1 MMSFEDV
8 LPSTTPRYKYNNGG
22 IDECVRVMG
31 QEVDRYERESS
42 GGTSNPYFIMDIDE
56 PSYLECFINS
66 GEGLLLL
73 SSEVYNHAS
82 QSTIVEVGSPTHATA
97 VSALNEIFLAWHSFD
112 DTSIVNLGTAGFRGE
127 TISKKGA
134 MSWVPEDPSSGELQD
149 WPSLVC
155 EVAWSV
161 PRRKLLQDIE
171 FWFKESKGQ
180 VKVVIAM
187 TVHARGRISIE
198 QWGRN
203 QRPDGSMDLRIPAQR
218 IEIVRKPAPNCP
230 RVSGELKLKF
240 RDVYL
245 REKKETDKDFVVTEK
260 SMELLALQVWNV
272 QFREASP

>member
-8 LPSTTPRYKYNNGG
+8 LPSATPRYKYNNGG
-22 IDECVRVMG
+22 INECVSVMG

-42 GGTSNPYFIMDIDE
+42 GGTSNSYFIMDIDE
-56 PSYLECFINS
+56 RSYLECFINS
-66 GEGLLLL
+66 REGLLLL

-82 QSTIVEVGSPTHATA
+82 QSTIVEVGSPTHVAA
-97 VSALNEIFLAWHSFD
+97 VGALNEIFLAWHSFH
-112 DTSIVNLGTAGFRGE
+112 DTSIVNMGTAGFRRE

-134 MSWVPEDPSSGELQD
+134 MSWVPEDPSSGKLQD

-155 EVAWSV
+155 EVAWSE

-187 TVHARGRISIE
+187 TVHARGLISIE

-218 IEIVRKPAPNCP
+218 MEIVRKPAPNCP

-245 REKKETDKDFVVTEK
+245 REKKETEKDFVITEK
-260 SMELLALQVWNV
+260 SMKLLALQVWDV